1 MSAAGIATAKPPT
14 ARPALHRAAGSG
26 PQPPAT
32 RWIIAPIV
40 ALAAF
45 MEVLDI
51 SIANVS
57 LQHIAGS
64 LGASQDEATWVLT
77 SYLVT
82 NAIILPI
89 TGWVSAV
96 FGRKRFYLACILG
109 FGISSFFCG
118 LAPSL
123 GLLILFR
130 AIQGLTGGG
139 LQPSAQAILADSFTP
154 AERGMAF
161 AFYGI
166 AVVFAPAI
174 GPTLGGWITD
184 NYSWHWI
191 FLINV
196 PISIALYFVID
207 AMIEDP
213 PHLVAEREKLK
224 RQGVKVDYWG
234 FAFLIVGLGSLQY
247 VLDRG
252 QENDWFADNGIATMA
267 IAAGLGI
274 VAFIWWELKQE
285 NPLTDLRLLKNPNF
299 AIANVMMF
307 LVGFI
312 LMGSTQLIPQFVQS
326 LMGYTATDAGMVLS
340 PGGLSIIF
348 LMPLVGRLISRIDA
362 RHMIV
367 FGLAL
372 SGVALYHMT
381 SFNLEVDYWTIVIA
395 RILQA
400 AGLAFL
406 FIPISTVAYVG
417 IPREKNNNASA
428 IINLSR
434 NLGGSIGIAVLVTFF
449 ARRTQY
455 HRSMLI
461 DHIAAGDGR
470 YDSFVGRMQAHME
483 TLGGTAHQALQMA
496 QGQIE
501 MMVNRQAQM
510 LSYLDDFMLL
520 AILFVGVIPLAY
532 LMHRQPSV
540 HGPAAGGH

>member
-1 MSAAGIATAKPPT
+1 MSPASDTAVQTAEPVAPAKSHAPP
-14 ARPALHRAAGSG
+14 
-26 PQPPAT
+26 T
-32 RWIIAPIV
+32 RWIVAPVV
-40 ALAAF
+40 AMAAF

-64 LGASQDEATWVLT
+64 MGASQDEATWVLT
-77 SYLVT
+77 SYLIT

-89 TGWVSAV
+89 SGWLSAV
-96 FGRKRFYLACILG
+96 LGRKRFYLACILG

-139 LQPSAQAILADSFTP
+139 LQPSSQAILADSFKP

-184 NYSWHWI
+184 NYSWHWV

-196 PISIALYFVID
+196 PISIGLYFLIS

-213 PHLVAEREKLK
+213 PHLVEERQRLK
-224 RQGVKVDYWG
+224 ERGVKIDYWG
-234 FAFLIVGLGSLQY
+234 FGFLVLGLGSLQY

-252 QENDWFADNGIATMA
+252 QEDDWFGSNA
-267 IAAGLGI
+267 IILCMIGAVAGLLCF
-274 VAFIWWELKQE
+274 VLWELRQQD
-285 NPLTDLRLLKNPNF
+285 PLTDLRLLKNRNF
-299 AIANVMMF
+299 AMSN
-307 LVGFI
+307 I
-312 LMGSTQLIPQFVQS
+312 LMFMLGFVLLGSTELIPQYVQT
-326 LMGYTATDAGMVLS
+326 LLGYTATEAGLVVS
-340 PGGLSIIF
+340 PGGFAIIL
-348 LMPLVGRLISRIDA
+348 LMPIVGRLISRADS
-362 RHMIV
+362 RFLIV

-372 SGVALYHMT
+372 SAAALYHMT
-381 SFNLEVDYWTIVIA
+381 SFDLEVDYWTVALA
-395 RILQA
+395 RIFQA

-406 FIPISTVAYVG
+406 FIPITTIAYVG

-434 NLGGSIGIAVLVTFF
+434 NLGGSVGIALLTTSL
-449 ARRTQY
+449 ARRSQY
-455 HRSMLI
+455 HQSILVERV
-461 DHIAAGDGR
+461 AAGDPR
-470 YDSFVGRMQAHME
+470 YAAVAAKLQQHLAS
-483 TLGGTAHQALQMA
+483 LGGTADQARHLA
-496 QGQIE
+496 QAEIGAMLGQ
-501 MMVNRQAQM
+501 QAAM
-510 LSYLDDFMLL
+510 LSYVDDFLLL
-520 AILFVGVIPLAY
+520 AICFAALIPFVFLA
-532 LMHRQPSV
+532 RQPSRGQ
-540 HGPAAGGH
+540 GPGAGAH

>member
-1 MSAAGIATAKPPT
+1 MSVTGDTRTLP
-14 ARPALHRAAGSG
+14 ARPAARAALPG
-26 PQPPAT
+26 QPT
-32 RWIIAPIV
+32 RWIIAPVV

-64 LGASQDEATWVLT
+64 MGASQDEATWVLT

-89 TGWVSAV
+89 SGWLSAI

-139 LQPSAQAILADSFTP
+139 LQPSSQAILADSFKP

-184 NYSWHWI
+184 NYSWHWV

-196 PISIALYFVID
+196 PISIGLYFLIA

-213 PHLVAEREKLK
+213 PHLVEERQRLK
-224 RQGVKVDYWG
+224 EQGVKVDYWG
-234 FAFLIVGLGSLQY
+234 FGFLILGLGSLQY

-252 QENDWFADNGIATMA
+252 QEKDWFGSSAITLAA
-267 IAAGLGI
+267 IAAVVGL
-274 VAFIWWELKQE
+274 VSFVLWELHQE
-285 NPLTDLRLLKNPNF
+285 TPLTDLRLLKNPNF
-299 AIANVMMF
+299 AMSNVLMFMM
-307 LVGFI
+307 GFV
-312 LMGSTQLIPQFVQS
+312 LLGSTQLIPQYVQT
-326 LMGYTATDAGMVLS
+326 LLGYTATEAGEVIS
-340 PGGLSIIF
+340 PGGFAIIL
-348 LMPLVGRLISRIDA
+348 LMPVVGRMISRVNP
-362 RHMIV
+362 RRLIV
-367 FGLAL
+367 FGLVVSAA
-372 SGVALYHMT
+372 ALYHMT
-381 SFNLEVDYWTIVIA
+381 SFNLQVDYWTVALA
-395 RILQA
+395 RIFQA

-406 FIPISTVAYVG
+406 FIPITTIAYVG
-417 IPREKNNNASA
+417 VPREKNNNASA

-434 NLGGSIGIAVLVTFF
+434 NLGGSVGIALLTTFL
-449 ARRTQY
+449 ARREQY

-461 DHIAAGDGR
+461 DRIAAGDPR
-470 YDSFVGRMQAHME
+470 YNAVAGAIKQHM
-483 TLGGTAHQALQMA
+483 TSLGGTAGQALHLA
-496 QGQIE
+496 QAEIGA
-501 MMVNRQAQM
+501 MVARQAAM
-510 LSYLDDFMLL
+510 LSYIDDFLLL
-520 AILFVGVIPLAY
+520 AIAFALLIPLVFLTRAP
-532 LMHRQPSV
+532 RPGE
-540 HGPAAGGH
+540 GPGMGAH

>member
-1 MSAAGIATAKPPT
+1 MSVTGDTRTLP
-14 ARPALHRAAGSG
+14 ARPAARAALPG
-26 PQPPAT
+26 QPT
-32 RWIIAPIV
+32 RWIIAPVV

-64 LGASQDEATWVLT
+64 MGASQDEATWVLT

-89 TGWVSAV
+89 SGWLSAI

-139 LQPSAQAILADSFTP
+139 LQPSSQAILADSFKP

-184 NYSWHWI
+184 NYSWHWV

-196 PISIALYFVID
+196 PISIGLYFLIA

-213 PHLVAEREKLK
+213 PHLVEERQRLK
-224 RQGVKVDYWG
+224 EQGVKVDYWG
-234 FAFLIVGLGSLQY
+234 FGFLILGLGSLQY

-252 QENDWFADNGIATMA
+252 QEKDWFGSSAITIAA
-267 IAAGLGI
+267 IAAVVGL
-274 VAFIWWELKQE
+274 VSFVFWELHQE
-285 NPLTDLRLLKNPNF
+285 TPLTDLRLLKNPNF
-299 AIANVMMF
+299 AMSNVLMFMM
-307 LVGFI
+307 GFV
-312 LMGSTQLIPQFVQS
+312 LLGSTQLIPQYVQT
-326 LMGYTATDAGMVLS
+326 LLGYTATEAGEVIS
-340 PGGLSIIF
+340 PGGFAIIL
-348 LMPLVGRLISRIDA
+348 LMPVVGRMISRVNP
-362 RHMIV
+362 RRLIV
-367 FGLAL
+367 FGLVVSAA
-372 SGVALYHMT
+372 ALYHMT
-381 SFNLEVDYWTIVIA
+381 SFNLQVDYWTVALA
-395 RILQA
+395 RIFQA

-406 FIPISTVAYVG
+406 FIPITTIAYVG
-417 IPREKNNNASA
+417 VPREKNNNASA

-434 NLGGSIGIAVLVTFF
+434 NLGGSVGIALLTTFLT
-449 ARRTQY
+449 RREQY

-461 DHIAAGDGR
+461 DRIAAGDPR
-470 YDSFVGRMQAHME
+470 YNAVAGAIKQHM
-483 TLGGTAHQALQMA
+483 TSLGGTAGQALHLA
-496 QGQIE
+496 QAEIGA
-501 MMVNRQAQM
+501 MVARQAAM
-510 LSYLDDFMLL
+510 LSYIDDFLLL
-520 AILFVGVIPLAY
+520 AIAFALLIPLVF
-532 LMHRQPSV
+532 LTRPPRPGQ
-540 HGPAAGGH
+540 GPGMGAH

>member
-1 MSAAGIATAKPPT
+1 MSVTGDTRTLP
-14 ARPALHRAAGSG
+14 ARPAAWAALPG
-26 PQPPAT
+26 QPT
-32 RWIIAPIV
+32 RWIIAPVV

-64 LGASQDEATWVLT
+64 MGASQDEATWVLT

-89 TGWVSAV
+89 SGWLSAI

-139 LQPSAQAILADSFTP
+139 LQPSSQAILADSFKP

-184 NYSWHWI
+184 NYSWHWV

-196 PISIALYFVID
+196 PISIGLYFLIA

-213 PHLVAEREKLK
+213 PHLVEERQRLK
-224 RQGVKVDYWG
+224 EQGVKVDYWG
-234 FAFLIVGLGSLQY
+234 FGFLILGLGSLQY

-252 QENDWFADNGIATMA
+252 QEKDWFGSSAITIAA
-267 IAAGLGI
+267 IAAVVGL
-274 VAFIWWELKQE
+274 VSFVFWELHQE
-285 NPLTDLRLLKNPNF
+285 TPLTDLRLLKNPNF
-299 AIANVMMF
+299 AMSNVLMFMM
-307 LVGFI
+307 GFV
-312 LMGSTQLIPQFVQS
+312 LLGSTQLIPQYVQT
-326 LMGYTATDAGMVLS
+326 LLGYTATEAGEVIS
-340 PGGLSIIF
+340 PGGFAIIL
-348 LMPLVGRLISRIDA
+348 LMPVVGRMISRVNP
-362 RHMIV
+362 RGLIV
-367 FGLAL
+367 FGLVA
-372 SGVALYHMT
+372 SAAALYHMT
-381 SFNLEVDYWTIVIA
+381 SFNLQVDYWTVALA
-395 RILQA
+395 RIFQA

-406 FIPISTVAYVG
+406 FIPITTIAYVG
-417 IPREKNNNASA
+417 VPREKNNNASA

-434 NLGGSIGIAVLVTFF
+434 NLGGSVGIALLTAFL
-449 ARRTQY
+449 ARREQY

-461 DHIAAGDGR
+461 DRIAAGDPR
-470 YDSFVGRMQAHME
+470 YNAVAGAIKQHM
-483 TLGGTAHQALQMA
+483 TNLGGTAGQALHLA
-496 QGQIE
+496 QAEIGA
-501 MMVNRQAQM
+501 MVARQAAM
-510 LSYLDDFMLL
+510 LSYIDDFLLL
-520 AILFVGVIPLAY
+520 AIAFALLIPLVF
-532 LMHRQPSV
+532 LTRPPRPSQ
-540 HGPAAGGH
+540 GPGMGAH

>member
-1 MSAAGIATAKPPT
+1 MSVTGDTRT
-14 ARPALHRAAGSG
+14 LPALPG
-26 PQPPAT
+26 QPT
-32 RWIIAPIV
+32 RWIIAPVV

-64 LGASQDEATWVLT
+64 MGASQDEATWVLT

-89 TGWVSAV
+89 SGWLSAI

-139 LQPSAQAILADSFTP
+139 LQPSSQAILADSFKP

-184 NYSWHWI
+184 NYSWHWV

-196 PISIALYFVID
+196 PISIGLYFLIA

-213 PHLVAEREKLK
+213 PHLKE
-224 RQGVKVDYWG
+224 QGVKVDYWG
-234 FAFLIVGLGSLQY
+234 FGFLILGLGSLQY

-252 QENDWFADNGIATMA
+252 QEKDWFGSSAITIAA
-267 IAAGLGI
+267 IAAVVGL
-274 VAFIWWELKQE
+274 VSFVFWELHQE
-285 NPLTDLRLLKNPNF
+285 TPLTDLRLLKNPNF
-299 AIANVMMF
+299 AMSNVLMFMM
-307 LVGFI
+307 GFV
-312 LMGSTQLIPQFVQS
+312 LLGSTQLIPQYVQT
-326 LMGYTATDAGMVLS
+326 LLGYTATEAGEVIS
-340 PGGLSIIF
+340 PGGFAIIV
-348 LMPLVGRLISRIDA
+348 LMPVVGRMISRVNP
-362 RHMIV
+362 RGLIV
-367 FGLAL
+367 FGLVA
-372 SGVALYHMT
+372 SAAALYHMT
-381 SFNLEVDYWTIVIA
+381 SFNLQADYWTVALA
-395 RILQA
+395 RIFQA

-406 FIPISTVAYVG
+406 FIPITTIAYVG
-417 IPREKNNNASA
+417 VPREKNNNASA

-434 NLGGSIGIAVLVTFF
+434 NLGGSVGIALLTTFL
-449 ARRTQY
+449 ARREQH

-461 DHIAAGDGR
+461 DRIAAGDPR
-470 YDSFVGRMQAHME
+470 YNAVAGAIKQHM
-483 TLGGTAHQALQMA
+483 TSLGGTAGQALHLA
-496 QGQIE
+496 QAEIGA
-501 MMVNRQAQM
+501 MVARQAAM
-510 LSYLDDFMLL
+510 LSYIDDFLLL
-520 AILFVGVIPLAY
+520 AIAFALLIPLVF
-532 LMHRQPSV
+532 LTRPPRPGQ
-540 HGPAAGGH
+540 GPGMGAH